1 MPKSTIPAPGMKGT
15 KAPEL
20 INRYEPLGL
29 WTLAFSTDYCY
40 TKVRVC
46 FVDRGI
52 FPIFRSIEMSKVAMS
67 PRGPIVAERKVRI
80 LIVDDHPIFRQG
92 IRQLLEQERDFSVVA
107 EAADGEEAIK
117 LVTELSPDIVLM
129 DMGMPKL
136 NGLEATRQI
145 KKEYPNIMV
154 LALTVHVEDEY
165 IFSILGAGAEG
176 YLLKTTQNSEL
187 VQAIRSVL
195 SGNFVFAPCVVR
207 RLLKHAATYP
217 VKPIRVS
224 YGQSITPREI
234 EVLKL

>member
-1 MPKSTIPAPGMKGT
+1 
-15 KAPEL
+15 
-20 INRYEPLGL
+20 
-29 WTLAFSTDYCY
+29 
-40 TKVRVC
+40 
-46 FVDRGI
+46 
-52 FPIFRSIEMSKVAMS
+52 MSKVAMS

-234 EVLKL
+234 EVLKLSACGTSNKNIALQLGISTRTVKGHLTSIFSKLGVESRSQAIAYALKNNWLSVEDLA